1 MTKLLFVGCVF
12 AGLILPTPP
21 ASAEVPDTIAASG
34 EALVAIVHA
43 QGVQVYECK
52 ADAGG
57 KLAWRFREP
66 IATLLID
73 GRTVGQHFA
82 GPSWELIDGSAI
94 TGKVTAR
101 APGTTAM
108 DIPLLRLDAT
118 SQRES
123 GLLAG
128 VDTIQRINTKGGVAQ
143 GACKAGTFLS
153 VAYSADYA
161 FYRKNHWSLLPY
173 TIRNERRRDRIE
185 N

>member
-1 MTKLLFVGCVF
+1 MTKLLFVGCIF
-12 AGLILPTPP
+12 AGLILLAAP
-21 ASAEVPDTIAASG
+21 ASADVPDAIAASG
-34 EALVAIVHA
+34 ETLVVVVHA

-52 ADAGG
+52 ADADG

-101 APGTTAM
+101 APGATAM

-118 SQRES
+118 PQRES
-123 GLLAG
+123 GLLAS
-128 VDTIQRINTKGGVAQ
+128 VDTIQQYNTKGGFAQ
-143 GACKAGTFLS
+143 GSCEAGSFLS
-153 VAYSADYA
+153 VAYSSDYA
-161 FYRKNHWSLLPY
+161 FYRKNH
-173 TIRNERRRDRIE
+173 
-185 N
+185 